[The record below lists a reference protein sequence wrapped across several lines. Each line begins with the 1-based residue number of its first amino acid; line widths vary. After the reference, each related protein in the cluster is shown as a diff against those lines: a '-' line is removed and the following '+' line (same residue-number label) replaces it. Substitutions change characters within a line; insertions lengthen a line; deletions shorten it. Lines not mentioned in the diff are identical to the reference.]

1 METMTEK
8 PATVESRVAQDVAKF
23 NPAEAKL
30 ATFREYLTYRINGLA
45 DKDGQ
50 KMVYEARQEVKGER
64 LEMDKLRK
72 KLTED
77 ADKYKKGVDG
87 YIKPYIDE
95 MKAIEAHL
103 QEQEDAIAEEKARI
117 ARAEQE
123 AIQRKLEER
132 RASLYA
138 IGMNFNG
145 QGYAGYGEIIGEIS
159 VVSLN
164 DQEFAALVDKCRA
177 AKKAEDDRKAAE
189 AAAAKI
195 EADRIA
201 AERRK
206 LDEERA
212 ALEAQQRE
220 QEAAAARVKAEQEA
234 RERAIREEA
243 EAVERTKR
251 EAIEAEQRKVRE
263 AEEAKRR
270 EEERIATEARIAKER
285 EEAAAAERIR
295 IEAEAKARAEREEAE
310 RIERESKMTDRAK
323 LKAYCAALL
332 AIPQPEM
339 KSKAGAEKVAAIA
352 TKLEEITTL

>member
-30 ATFREYLTYRINGLA
+30 ATFREYLTYRINGIA

-50 KMVYEARQEVKGER
+50 KMVSTARKEVKAER
-64 LEMDKLRK
+64 VALEKLRK
-72 KLTED
+72 AFVDD
-77 ADKYKKGVDG
+77 AVKYQAGING
-87 YIKPYIDE
+87 
-95 MKAIEAHL
+95 EARRIREELEKVEKHL
-103 QEQEDAIAEEKARI
+103 EEEEEKVEQEKARI

-270 EEERIATEARIAKER
+270 EEEHIATEARIAKER